1 MTSLIIV
8 MLLMLLVAVVFIL
21 LATGKQRRILK
32 RQDENKRWYE
42 QRLTELEE
50 ERSLH
55 GLSDEEYEYSKQELD
70 KTFVNDSKDIEET
83 IEWRPAPVV
92 LPAVIVV
99 IISVALYWSFGSWQ
113 LQEQAADARERLPEL
128 GKKLLSEQTQAA
140 DPEELNLFALG
151 LRQKLMSDPNDAIAW
166 WIYAGLMVD
175 IGAPEE
181 ADEAFQK
188 SLDLEPERLNTL
200 VSYSRFLLM
209 SGSAQNKAKAANLLA
224 RALKLNPAN
233 IEALSLLGFVAYEQQ
248 DWEQAIQAWTL
259 LQQQLSPGSERY
271 VAVQNALADAKQQQA
286 NAGMTL
292 TVTVNIDNAVQE
304 FLPEGATLFVY
315 VTGNDAPMP
324 AAVVRE
330 PVEGFPVTY
339 TLSNANAMLPDHKL
353 SDLDEW
359 TVRARVS
366 QDENIEAEPGDL
378 EAPTVTIK
386 AKANQTATVALSTR
400 IQE

>member
-8 MLLMLLVAVVFIL
+8 MLLMLLVAVVFVL
-21 LATGKQRRILK
+21 LATGKQRRIQK
-32 RQDENKRWYE
+32 RQDENRRWYE
-42 QRLTELEE
+42 QRLAELEE

-55 GLSDEEYEYSKQELD
+55 GLSDEEFDYSKQELD
-70 KTFVNDSKDIEET
+70 KTFVNDSKDIEESVD
-83 IEWRPAPVV
+83 WRPAPVV
-92 LPAVIVV
+92 LPAAIVV
-99 IISVALYWSFGSWQ
+99 VISVVLYWSFGSWQ
-113 LQEQAADARERLPEL
+113 LQEQASEARERLPEL
-128 GKKLLSEQTQAA
+128 GKKLLSERAQAA
-140 DPEELNLFALG
+140 EPEELNLFALG
-151 LRQKLMSDPNDAIAW
+151 LRQKLMSDPDDAIAW

-248 DWEQAIQAWTL
+248 DWEQAIQAWEL
-259 LQQQLSPGSERY
+259 LQEQLPPGSERY

-286 NAGMTL
+286 SAGITL
-292 TVTVNIDNAVQE
+292 TVTVNIDSAVRE
-304 FLPEGATLFVY
+304 FLPENATLFVY
-315 VTGNDAPMP
+315 VTGNDTPMP

-330 PVEGFPVTY
+330 PVKGFPVTY
-339 TLSNANAMLPDHKL
+339 TLSNDNAMLPDHKL

-366 QDENIEAEPGDL
+366 QDENIEAESGDL
-378 EAPTVTIK
+378 EASTVTIK
-386 AKANQTATVALSTR
+386 AKANQTATVTLSTR